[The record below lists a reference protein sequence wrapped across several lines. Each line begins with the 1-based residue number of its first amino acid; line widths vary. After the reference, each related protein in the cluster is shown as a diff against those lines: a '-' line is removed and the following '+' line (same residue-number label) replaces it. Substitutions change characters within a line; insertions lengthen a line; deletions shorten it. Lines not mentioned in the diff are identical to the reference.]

1 MPKQENIFKAWRS
14 YVQKEK
20 NAVNVI
26 GAIVRRRLRC
36 EVFERIRLVG
46 RERHLDSRAALVC
59 TRFFNLVKH
68 GSLVKAFSRWRE
80 NSKQSVLYEL
90 RMIEHYKEE
99 SQQQQGLQLEKIKE
113 RRANIAA
120 ETIRRSNL
128 RKVKTVMDQMLKF
141 LRALRIKKQ
150 VLKDNV
156 NFLRSKRA
164 T

>member
-1 MPKQENIFKAWRS
+1 
-14 YVQKEK
+14 
-20 NAVNVI
+20 
-26 GAIVRRRLRC
+26 
-36 EVFERIRLVG
+36 
-46 RERHLDSRAALVC
+46 
-59 TRFFNLVKH
+59 
-68 GSLVKAFSRWRE
+68 
-80 NSKQSVLYEL
+80 
-90 RMIEHYKEE
+90 MIEHYKEE
-99 SQQQQGLQLEKIKE
+99 SQQQQGLQIEKIKE

>member
-1 MPKQENIFKAWRS
+1 M
-14 YVQKEK
+14 
-20 NAVNVI
+20 
-26 GAIVRRRLRC
+26 
-36 EVFERIRLVG
+36 
-46 RERHLDSRAALVC
+46 
-59 TRFFNLVKH
+59 
-68 GSLVKAFSRWRE
+68 
-80 NSKQSVLYEL
+80 YEL
-90 RMIEHYKEE
+90 QMIEHYKEE

-141 LRALRIKKQ
+141 LRARRIKKQ

>member
-1 MPKQENIFKAWRS
+1 
-14 YVQKEK
+14 
-20 NAVNVI
+20 
-26 GAIVRRRLRC
+26 
-36 EVFERIRLVG
+36 
-46 RERHLDSRAALVC
+46 
-59 TRFFNLVKH
+59 
-68 GSLVKAFSRWRE
+68 
-80 NSKQSVLYEL
+80 
-90 RMIEHYKEE
+90 MIEHNKEG
-99 SQQQQGLQLEKIKE
+99 SQQQQGEQLAKIKE

>member
-1 MPKQENIFKAWRS
+1 
-14 YVQKEK
+14 
-20 NAVNVI
+20 
-26 GAIVRRRLRC
+26 
-36 EVFERIRLVG
+36 
-46 RERHLDSRAALVC
+46 
-59 TRFFNLVKH
+59 
-68 GSLVKAFSRWRE
+68 
-80 NSKQSVLYEL
+80 
-90 RMIEHYKEE
+90 MIEHYKEE